1 MKLNLMNN
9 KSIWPNGAY
18 LALSIVVNVEEGAE
32 NSIIDGDK
40 QAEAVDE
47 MGLAVK
53 PGIRNF
59 SNESNYAYGINAGA
73 PRIFD
78 LLERRNIKAT
88 FTAAAQSLERAPQIA
103 QRITDG
109 NHETCAHGFR
119 WQPQHKM
126 GEDEERKFIRLA
138 TNSIRKTTGTR
149 PIGWLSRYL
158 FTANTRRLLIEEGY
172 RYHMDDYSDDKPFWD
187 TQTKPGHPILI
198 LPYAIDTNDMKM
210 WNAPAYTP
218 RAWLEYLNDT
228 LDFLRTEGISA
239 PRMMSL
245 GLHLRIIG
253 RPGRM
258 AILNEFLERTQALEG
273 VWIATRAEIMECW
286 RARFPAPNK

>member
-9 KSIWPNGAY
+9 KSIWPNGAC

-40 QAEAVDE
+40 RAEAVDE

-228 LDFLRTEGISA
+228 LDFLRTEGVSA

-258 AILNEFLERTQALEG
+258 AILDEFLERTQALEE

-286 RARFPAPNK
+286 TAQFPAPNK